1 MSGPAFFQTYMGQRF
16 YETTMPQLVRQL
28 GRLNDNVERL
38 VAVAEQL
45 AGQKEASSAEPA
57 RPTTTAG
64 TEEP

>member
-28 GRLNDNVERL
+28 TRLNDNLERL
-38 VAVAEQL
+38 VAAAERLSGPKQ
-45 AGQKEASSAEPA
+45 SSSGESVQ
-57 RPTTTAG
+57 PTTTAG

>member
-28 GRLNDNVERL
+28 GRLNDNLERL

-45 AGQKEASSAEPA
+45 PGQKESSSGEPVQ
-57 RPTTTAG
+57 PTTTAG